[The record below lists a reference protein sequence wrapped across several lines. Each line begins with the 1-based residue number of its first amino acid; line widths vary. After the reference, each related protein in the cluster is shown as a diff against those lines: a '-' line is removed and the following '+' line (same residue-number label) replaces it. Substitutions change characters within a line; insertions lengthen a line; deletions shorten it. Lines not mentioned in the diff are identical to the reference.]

1 MTRCNDNY
9 CIDFT
14 EDVSDTYLTDKFI
27 KKDVK
32 LN

>member
-1 MTRCNDNY
+1 MTRCYDNY
-9 CIDFT
+9 CNDFT
-14 EDVSDTYLTDKFI
+14 EDVSDTYLIDKFI